1 MGKKRIFFLLLTG
14 ILFLFLTKKVLAV
27 NFGDVVINEVMWMG
41 SSKSSQDEWI
51 ELRNNTSQKIRLNGW
66 RIDNLLRANEV
77 FIFPDEPI
85 IEIEGG
91 GFFLVSYYSKADQIE
106 NKTILNNN
114 EFFWRCKDH
123 PSCASFSLA
132 NSDNGDLILI
142 DSSGEEIDRASGD
155 PWPAG
160 KKEANICYSME
171 RINPLDNGVNVDNWA
186 TATKS
191 ENLIFGVLD
200 KATPG
205 SENGSF
211 LSLTFSPIPT
221 PSLMPTATILPSPP
235 YLTSGLT
242 PTVIT
247 TTVPTATKP
256 TPTSALTPAPAKA
269 TYQLNEVKNEKGK
282 ALSSV
287 KIYVDDQYIHHYAPE
302 VLEFCNSC
310 YCDDD
315 KKVACGF
322 GEHVIRLEKN
332 GYQDWEETKEIKA
345 GDTYLVNPVMAFLPS
360 PTPTPKAVPVSSL
373 SPTGRISP
381 SPSLAITSFL
391 LSPTSSPLLP
401 FADFALAPKKIASEE
416 EKILEGNSGQVLG
429 EEKKE
434 KKNSGWYFGVGAFYL
449 GASGWRLARKND
461 NDIMEKLNFEEK

>member
-1 MGKKRIFFLLLTG
+1 MEKKKTFSLLLVG

-51 ELRNNTSQKIRLNGW
+51 ELRNNTSQKIPLNGW

-91 GFFLVSYYSKADQIE
+91 GFFLVSYYSKSDQIE
-106 NKTILNNN
+106 DKTILNNN
-114 EFFWRCKDH
+114 EFFWRCRDH

-132 NSDNGDLILI
+132 NAGNGDLILI
-142 DSSGEEIDRASGD
+142 DSSGNEIDRASGD

-160 KKEANICYSME
+160 KKEASACYSME
-171 RINPLDNGVNVDNWA
+171 RINPLDNGANVDNWA

-191 ENLIFGVLD
+191 ENLISDVLD

-211 LSLTFSPIPT
+211 LSLVFSPAPT
-221 PSLMPTATILPSPP
+221 PSLKPTATILPSPP
-235 YLTSGLT
+235 HLTSGLT
-242 PTVIT
+242 PTVMAT
-247 TTVPTATKP
+247 PVSTATQP

-269 TYQLNEVKNEKGK
+269 IYQINEVKNEKGET
-282 ALSSV
+282 LSSV

-302 VLEFCNSC
+302 VLEFCNNC

-315 KKVACGF
+315 KKLACGF
-322 GEHVIRLEKN
+322 GEHLIRLEKN
-332 GYQDWEETKEIKA
+332 GYQDWEETKAVRA
-345 GDTYLVNPVMAFLPS
+345 GDSYSVNPVMKLLPS
-360 PTPTPKAVPVSSL
+360 PTSTPKATPVSSL

-381 SPSLAITSFL
+381 SPLLTITSFL
-391 LSPTSSPLLP
+391 LSPTFSSPLWP
-401 FADFALAPKKIASEE
+401 FADFALAPKKITREE
-416 EKILEGNSGQVLG
+416 EILEENSGRVLG
-429 EEKKE
+429 EEEKE

>member
-1 MGKKRIFFLLLTG
+1 MEKKKIFFLLLAG

-85 IEIEGG
+85 IEIEGE
-91 GFFLVSYYSKADQIE
+91 GFFLVSYYSKSDQIE
-106 NKTILNNN
+106 DKTILNNN
-114 EFFWRCKDH
+114 KFFWRCKDH

-132 NSDNGDLILI
+132 NSDNGDLILV
-142 DSSGEEIDRASGD
+142 DSSGNEIDRASGD

-160 KKEANICYSME
+160 KKEASACYSME
-171 RINPLDNGVNVDNWA
+171 RINPLDNGANVDNWA

-191 ENLIFGVLD
+191 ENLISGVLD

-211 LSLTFSPIPT
+211 LSLTFSPTPT
-221 PSLMPTATILPSPP
+221 PTPIILPSPV
-235 YLTSGLT
+235 L
-242 PTVIT
+242 
-247 TTVPTATKP
+247 PTATPAIAITVTP
-256 TPTSALTPAPAKA
+256 TPSPTKMPTPSPGPAKA
-269 TYQLNEVKNEKGK
+269 IYQINEVKNEKGE

-287 KIYVDDQYIHHYAPE
+287 KIYVDNQYIHHYAPE

-310 YCDDD
+310 YCDND

-322 GEHVIRLEKN
+322 GEHSIRLEKN
-332 GYQDWEETKEIKA
+332 GYQDWEETKVVRA
-345 GDTYLVNPVMAFLPS
+345 GDFYPVNPVMKLLLS
-360 PTPTPKAVPVSSL
+360 PTSTPKATPFSSL
-373 SPTGRISP
+373 SPTERL
-381 SPSLAITSFL
+381 SPSLSLATTSLL
-391 LSPTSSPLLP
+391 LSPTSSSPLWL
-401 FADFALAPKKIASEE
+401 FADFALAPKKITSEE
-416 EKILEGNSGQVLG
+416 EEILEENSGQVLG

-449 GASGWRLARKND
+449 GASGWRLARRND